1 MPIEDYLLRQFEQMG
16 RVLGLILAR
25 LMGLKNSG
33 RVDEGIGFTN
43 QTLKDELDLDL
54 DHLLEIPDNEL
65 VKYLLDEK
73 KFGPANLEQLAEI
86 LLLIADGSDSGLI
99 HNELRVKYY
108 AKCLAILNYLE
119 VSETTYSLD
128 RHLKIERIKA
138 ISR

>member
-54 DHLLEIPDNEL
+54 DRLLEIPDNDL

-86 LLLIADGSDSGLI
+86 LLLIADGSDPGLI